1 MSNDNK
7 EERPVLT
14 VVMGTPAMDVNRW
27 PGGSDLQPGRTLADM
42 VRNRISFTLRQSEGM
57 HPSMAQAIQYVRE
70 ADYRLHCHF
79 IGTSSALVNASR
91 AGGRGIDPVDA
102 AKAWHRLRV
111 ELAATAASYDH
122 VELIRSDSG
131 NYVTTHVF
139 VDGEVAMTAADDKRT
154 ASDDQL
160 AQEVLTSLQSGQR
173 TRDRDSEASPTASQA
188 TEAADRETSADGLYG
203 HLLFN
208 DPVPSEA
215 LWPLLRYLDD
225 VLIAV
230 ATWLTM
236 ENSPEPAGIEERHH
250 LLPVGTE
257 DHRRV
262 ATIVHPS
269 SRTGQP
275 GATETYNKDQV
286 PQLLKDMVS
295 HVTGRLEVRS
305 AWNTPSTER
314 GAPEEMRVALAGAG
328 LEGYWMHCP
337 LDSEGNAMWSLT
349 SLRLATQEPEGDE
362 SKEVA
367 LNTFADNLLDQ
378 LMRAASE
385 QLRQQK
391 GA

>member
-1 MSNDNK
+1 MSNDK
-7 EERPVLT
+7 QEERPVLT
-14 VVMGTPAMDVNRW
+14 VVMGTPAMDVNSW
-27 PGGSDLQPGRTLADM
+27 PGGSDLQPGRTLGDM
-42 VRNRISFTLRQSEGM
+42 VRNRTSFTLRQSEGM
-57 HPSMAQAIQYVRE
+57 EPSMAQAIQYVRE

-91 AGGRGIDPVDA
+91 ARRGIDPVDA

-160 AQEVLTSLQSGQR
+160 AEEVLTSLQSDQR
-173 TRDRDSEASPTASQA
+173 TTDRDAEASATASQA
-188 TEAADRETSADGLYG
+188 AEAAERQTSTDEVYG
-203 HLLFN
+203 HLLCN

-225 VLIAV
+225 VFITV
-230 ATWLTM
+230 AAWLTM
-236 ENSPEPAGIEERHH
+236 ENSPEPAGITERRH
-250 LLPVGTE
+250 LFAMGTE
-257 DHRRV
+257 DQRRV
-262 ATIVHPS
+262 ATIVHPRS
-269 SRTGQP
+269 PTGQP

-305 AWNTPSTER
+305 AWNTPGTER
-314 GAPEEMRVALAGAG
+314 GAPEEMRVGLAGAG

-337 LDSEGNAMWSLT
+337 LDSQGNAMWSLT
-349 SLRLATQEPEGDE
+349 SLRLGTQEPEGDE

>member
-1 MSNDNK
+1 MSNDK
-7 EERPVLT
+7 QEERPVLT
-14 VVMGTPAMDVNRW
+14 VVMGTPAMDVNSW
-27 PGGSDLQPGRTLADM
+27 PGGSDLQPGRTLGDM

-57 HPSMAQAIQYVRE
+57 DPSMAQAIQYVRE
-70 ADYRLHCHF
+70 AGYRLHCHF

-91 AGGRGIDPVDA
+91 AGRGIDPVDA

-122 VELIRSDSG
+122 VALIRSDSG

-173 TRDRDSEASPTASQA
+173 TRDRDAEASPTASQA
-188 TEAADRETSADGLYG
+188 TQAGERETSADGLYG

-208 DPVPSEA
+208 DPVPAEA

-225 VLIAV
+225 VFVAV
-230 ATWLTM
+230 ATWLSM
-236 ENSPEPAGIEERHH
+236 ENSPEPGDITERGY
-250 LLPVGTE
+250 LLAVGTE
-257 DHRRV
+257 GGRRT
-262 ATIVHPS
+262 ARIAHPRSPIDQS
-269 SRTGQP
+269 SS
-275 GATETYNKDQV
+275 TETYNKDQI
-286 PQLLKDMVS
+286 PELLKDMVS
-295 HVTGRLEVRS
+295 YVTGRLEVRS
-305 AWNTPSTER
+305 AWNRPSTEPA
-314 GAPEEMRVALAGAG
+314 APEEMRVALAGAG

-337 LDSEGNAMWSLT
+337 LDSEGKAMWSLT
-349 SLRLATQEPEGDE
+349 SLRLGTQEPEGDE

-385 QLRQQK
+385 QPRQQN